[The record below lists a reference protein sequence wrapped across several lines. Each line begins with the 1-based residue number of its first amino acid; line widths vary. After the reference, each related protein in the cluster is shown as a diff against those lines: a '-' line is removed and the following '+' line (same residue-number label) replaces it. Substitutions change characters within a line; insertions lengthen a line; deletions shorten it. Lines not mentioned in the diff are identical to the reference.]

1 MFTHLREKRSLAGRA
16 KMSAIL
22 AWIVGGGVQAACWAK
37 LALPFGLYRSV
48 AVVRRVDQGHL
59 GCALNSVAALSLP
72 CPLKDRRAR
81 EELAVEFLVICY
93 TGASFYH
100 YCQLW

>member
-1 MFTHLREKRSLAGRA
+1 MYSNLPIIFTHLREKRSLAGRA

-48 AVVRRVDQGHL
+48 AVVRSTRATL
-59 GCALNSVAALSLP
+59 AAPSTALLP
-72 CPLKDRRAR
+72 CPCHDR
-81 EELAVEFLVICY
+81 
-93 TGASFYH
+93 
-100 YCQLW
+100 